1 MCNYNMADTIEQ
13 SLVSILEQVDNR
25 FEVVLVD
32 DGSSDASVSIVQA
45 LQAKYDNLRLIYLE
59 RDRNRKLGF
68 TRNIAIRSAIGEYVM
83 LHLDCDDIFDPYLQD
98 FVVLFEKIEQAAGQH
113 ILLSGQHI
121 NMANREF
128 LLSHGPYK
136 NIYRGEDRDL
146 WSRLAVTGQYIPF
159 DHVDFVTRLPKPYKK
174 KVMKAIYDTFD
185 HMVNDFRFG
194 VSLPKYLELEVK
206 KWSLFSFKLGLT
218 RFLLIFPAW
227 VVSLFKDNISNENS
241 MKGFEDFSNYRSRV
255 KGSYKELMSR
265 YGASTDI
272 SFLSKTSKEI
282 FDI

>member
-1 MCNYNMADTIEQ
+1 M
-13 SLVSILEQVDNR
+13 SI
-25 FEVVLVD
+25 
-32 DGSSDASVSIVQA
+32 S
-45 LQAKYDNLRLIYLE
+45 
-59 RDRNRKLGF
+59 
-68 TRNIAIRSAIGEYVM
+68 
-83 LHLDCDDIFDPYLQD
+83 
-98 FVVLFEKIEQAAGQH
+98 
-113 ILLSGQHI
+113 
-121 NMANREF
+121 
-128 LLSHGPYK
+128 
-136 NIYRGEDRDL
+136 
-146 WSRLAVTGQYIPF
+146 VTGQYIPF